1 MSKLENYKS
10 QLRSL
15 EKAPQKDLEDDYII
29 SAVKDKFVVQ
39 FELAWKVMREELFLA
54 GVREDGLGTPRSVLK
69 RAVIA
74 WPELDEGLWLD
85 MLKKR
90 NMARYMYNEELV
102 RELVPAVIGEYIPEF
117 QKLEVLLSREDA

>member
-15 EKAPQKDLEDDYII
+15 EKAPEKDLEDDYII

-39 FELAWKVMREELFLA
+39 FELAWKAMREALFSDGIA
-54 GVREDGLGTPRSVLK
+54 EDGLGTPRAVVK

-90 NMARYMYNEELV
+90 NMARHMYNEVLV

-117 QKLEVLLSREDA
+117 QKLERLLSS

>member
-1 MSKLENYKS
+1 MWE
-10 QLRSL
+10 
-15 EKAPQKDLEDDYII
+15 A
-29 SAVKDKFVVQ
+29 
-39 FELAWKVMREELFLA
+39 LFSDGIA
-54 GVREDGLGTPRSVLK
+54 EDGLGTPRAVVK

-90 NMARYMYNEELV
+90 NMARHMYNEALA

-117 QKLEVLLSREDA
+117 QKLERLLSS